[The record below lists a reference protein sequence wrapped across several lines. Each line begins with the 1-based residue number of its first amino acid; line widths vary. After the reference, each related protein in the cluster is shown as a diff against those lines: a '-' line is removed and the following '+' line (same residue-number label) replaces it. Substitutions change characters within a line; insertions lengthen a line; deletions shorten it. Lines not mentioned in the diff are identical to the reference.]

1 MGILWF
7 GGTIMSCVPLRQAK
21 SAQNSCLGDPCSGI
35 SRCFP
40 QNIAQKESCNLIP
53 GSTMIYPGFNSKKL
67 VPIFKAKQQPDLA
80 GSFQAKIHCFFLMVS
95 EVFISQ
101 IHEIYPSH
109 RWIHMGLWVV
119 GQKTSVGSSDV
130 HLMIQWPQGEA
141 GNMCFGSLI
150 FFRAA
155 RGCQICLKPMLTCSD
170 IACLATTG
178 NNEQNMWQFSSE
190 IKHQTTQTTTRYSM
204 LQQQGLKKFDG
215 LTKTTSGRSN
225 SIQLPQGTEKL
236 LLYDAMQGN
245 TGQEWYGYVWLKI
258 VVQFHHISPYF
269 THEVVRLPCASILV

>member
-1 MGILWF
+1 
-7 GGTIMSCVPLRQAK
+7 
-21 SAQNSCLGDPCSGI
+21 
-35 SRCFP
+35 
-40 QNIAQKESCNLIP
+40 
-53 GSTMIYPGFNSKKL
+53 MIYPGFNSKKW

-119 GQKTSVGSSDV
+119 GQKISVGSQ
-130 HLMIQWPQGEA
+130 QWCASNDPVATGESREHV
-141 GNMCFGSLI
+141 FWESTP

-178 NNEQNMWQFSSE
+178 NSEQNMWQFSSE
-190 IKHQTTQTTTRYSM
+190 IKHQSTQTTSCYSM
-204 LQQQGLKKFDG
+204 PNRNRASRNLMVWRKPHLGVP
-215 LTKTTSGRSN
+215 TPSN
-225 SIQLPQGTEKL
+225 SHRVPKNCFSMTPCRVTLGRNGM
-236 LLYDAMQGN
+236 AMYGSRL
-245 TGQEWYGYVWLKI
+245 WYNFTI
-258 VVQFHHISPYF
+258 FHNISPTKLSVF
-269 THEVVRLPCASILV
+269 PAQAS